1 MAQRG
6 KPTLESVLAAS
17 GPALLEVAV
26 ERGLE
31 GDSASLKLAL
41 ERLLPRE
48 RVIQLDLSQI
58 ENVDDLLKSI
68 GVVILDVSKGRLSPS
83 EGSTLVQM
91 LSAMRAAFET
101 CEMES
106 RLRAIELAL
115 PGPQAGSGTA
125 SSNGGKW

>member
-41 ERLLPRE
+41 ERLLPKE
-48 RVIQLDLSQI
+48 RLVTLDLSHI
-58 ENVDDLLKSI
+58 ETVADLLKAI
-68 GVVILDVSKGRLSPS
+68 GVVIADVARGKLTPT
-83 EGSTLVQM
+83 EGSTLVGM
-91 LSAMRAAFET
+91 LSSMRAAFET
-101 CEMES
+101 CEMET

-115 PGPQAGSGTA
+115 PAPQAGS
-125 SSNGGKW
+125 SYGGLT